1 METQHVKLD
10 FSREFVGK
18 LQTKLGEFSVG
29 GNKGD
34 LLPYDMVL
42 GALGACY
49 YATFLGIAEKMRLE
63 YESVDFDIQGV
74 KRAEVPTTLETVE
87 LKLDFYGVAPQQEN
101 KFARAVDLAGKYCSV
116 HETIAQVAKI
126 TTTFELHSSSKA

>member
-1 METQHVKLD
+1 METQHVQLN
-10 FSREFVGK
+10 FSQDFVGT

-29 GNKGD
+29 SQKGD

-42 GALGACY
+42 GALGSCY

-63 YESVDFDIQGV
+63 YEKVDIDIQGA
-74 KRAEVPTTLETVE
+74 KREEVPTTLEWVE
-87 LKLDFYGVAPQQEN
+87 IKLDFYGVAPQQDN

-116 HETIAQVAKI
+116 HETLAQVAKI
-126 TTTFELHSSSKA
+126 TTTFALHPQA